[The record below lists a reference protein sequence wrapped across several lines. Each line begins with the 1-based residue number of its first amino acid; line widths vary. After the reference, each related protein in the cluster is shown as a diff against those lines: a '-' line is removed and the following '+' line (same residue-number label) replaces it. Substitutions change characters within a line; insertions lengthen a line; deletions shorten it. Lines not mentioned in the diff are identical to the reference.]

1 MIHSQPVVA
10 NLVGQSDAW
19 EQILETLTERP
30 LSGYQCLY
38 PLLLMLTPPSS
49 GYGLLPG

>member
-1 MIHSQPVVA
+1 MIHSQPAAA
-10 NLVGQSDAW
+10 NLVGQFDAW
-19 EQILETLTERP
+19 KQILETLTER

-49 GYGLLPG
+49 G